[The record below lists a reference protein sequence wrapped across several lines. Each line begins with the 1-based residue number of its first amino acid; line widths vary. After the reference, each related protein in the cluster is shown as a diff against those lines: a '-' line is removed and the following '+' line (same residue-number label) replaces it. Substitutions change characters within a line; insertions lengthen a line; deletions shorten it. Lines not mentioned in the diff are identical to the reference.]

1 MMNEKRFEL
10 DGTGIF
16 DNKTNRFFYKT
27 FDNEEVVNLLNE
39 QQEEIRKLN
48 ENMKIA
54 NDKNK
59 ELKMENFALKRL
71 CEEYIIKIERLEK
84 M

>member
-1 MMNEKRFEL
+1 M
-10 DGTGIF
+10 
-16 DNKTNRFFYKT
+16 
-27 FDNEEVVNLLNE
+27 NLLNE